1 VQQILF
7 RVFFGIVLAGVVI
20 GVVMN
25 AYYDI
30 SAGSNINAVLQ
41 DLATLARKGDAQ
53 ELLERQFVKT
63 LVLEGEMPLPKL
75 HSLLVDTLRF
85 ALLAR
90 QVPNTTPKFSTVWSE
105 QRFAIS
111 GRVGLFDQNGN
122 NRFSFSAVM
131 WNRLDNEENEHW
143 ILRSWKDADTT
154 AKNYASML
162 KKAVDREQFLIRLH
176 DRLLNPKGSV
186 HFLSAQRKQ
195 KSLLAELKALKA
207 TTDILKLYKPKGALL
222 SELESFWKEKDKQKR
237 KEGVRFL
244 LGQTASMTDE
254 EIETVQNTLNMLHKA
269 TLMVNPEHESALK
282 ELGKLR
288 RKLGCDAVLR
298 NVRARLG
305 MVAGVAFLH
314 AAAAPKHPWRL
325 TLHRARA
332 WMRLPQEM
340 FLNAMTTFLG
350 LKPEWGEKAS
360 AVIKAFP
367 KEAREAVASLPPK
380 RAEWFKNFLKYLAH
394 RERIT
399 ACNALIERLRATLGA
414 IGRIPDPA
422 IREELYRLARNA
434 AQGKADIKDVL
445 LKFASPKVLF
455 ISAVLEAERILKE
468 SDDRKDAITAYL
480 RKAIAAVE
488 NDKKRTDLF
497 NRLKA
502 LEQPSTPFCVEP
514 LIADL
519 SSEGI
524 QTYPGGGRLSLLV
537 SGFMR
542 GLLDRRDRKGGLAA
556 RARALAASIEELSDP
571 YRRREWVLTG
581 SDKQPP
587 RIAGLLDWLEIPFAF
602 PEDIRRKLV
611 KKAEEII
618 ASDTASP
625 EPLFRAF
632 ASALTNRD
640 VVARVKLL
648 MLRRL
653 LDEKFPSCNE
663 VLRLRNLVEG
673 LLLCSKEG
681 YKALLRDLRGVSS
694 TREITRNFFERLLRR
709 TIAKPQALK
718 RDPVYAIR
726 KYARRVPTAVFKL
739 RKYTLKEEDASITDM
754 ETILNKTEPVAK
766 KIAQLKDSSP
776 LYDEALLNKCEK
788 LADEIFAPTS
798 EKKRRLA
805 KLYLETL
812 AFRGTLQDYLK
823 EHKDDIELLKNV
835 FEESDKKQYC
845 DMVEQ
850 EPPDWQKTML
860 QLIMRRAGCFSYLR
874 IKQRIMLM
882 RVSHKLTPDYAI
894 EKAEEFLKSRRCI
907 EVTFAQDMAATL
919 RSLVLEHKKDLTS
932 KERKK
937 QLAMFLRKLFSERP
951 KGDFAEFARQ
961 KSQQALKLVQTPAN
975 IRLHLVN
982 AASEFLSSYL
992 LGNRERVYYLSNI
1005 LEKVVWLKEDA
1016 LLPKVVAE
1024 MVSDME
1030 SGMTL
1035 KQLSVYASKRFG
1047 RGEKR
1052 RRDQV
1057 DGVVSSAVAKVG
1069 SKLARC
1075 ITNLSLGIGS
1085 SEDIRSLVDG
1095 ADKAT
1100 CQKILESL
1108 SKAFGGSAQEK
1119 KWDFIELRKTYKLGD
1134 YKRLAQLRRLRF
1146 ERFSDRRAKIRK
1158 FAKELLSL
1166 IRGREEEDYLKEE
1179 GGLPVYEKVMDLCYE
1194 LRLQCDRTYDESEYV
1209 HLDAFMV
1216 KRLDEDWRQKW
1227 LIINV
1232 GESKQP
1238 SRVADIGRAEEQR
1251 RERLL
1256 RWRK

>member
-7 RVFFGIVLAGVVI
+7 RVFFGVVLAGVVI

-30 SAGSNINAVLQ
+30 SAGSNINVVLQ

-85 ALLAR
+85 ALLVR

-111 GRVGLFDQNGN
+111 GEVGLFDQNGN
-122 NRFSFSAVM
+122 NRFSFTAVM
-131 WNRLDNEENEHW
+131 WNRLDNDGNEHW
-143 ILRSWKDADTT
+143 ILNSWKDPDIT

-162 KKAVDREQFLIRLH
+162 KKAVDREELLIRLH
-176 DRLLNPKGSV
+176 DSLLNPKGSV
-186 HFLSAQRKQ
+186 HFLNAQRKQ
-195 KSLLAELKALKA
+195 KSLLAELTTLKA

-222 SELESFWKEKDKQKR
+222 NELESFWKEKDKQKR

-244 LGQTASMTDE
+244 LGQTASMTNE
-254 EIETVQNTLNMLHKA
+254 EIEAVQNTLNMLHKA
-269 TLMVNPEHESALK
+269 TLMVDPDPDAALK
-282 ELGKLR
+282 GLGELRKKLA
-288 RKLGCDAVLR
+288 CDAVLK
-298 NVRARLG
+298 NVRARLA

-314 AAAAPKHPWRL
+314 AAATPKHPWRL
-325 TLHRARA
+325 TLQRARA
-332 WMRLPQEM
+332 WMRLPQKM
-340 FLNAMTTFLG
+340 FLNAMITFLG
-350 LKPEWGEKAS
+350 LKPEWGERAS

-380 RAEWFKNFLKYLAH
+380 RAQWFKNFLKYLAH
-394 RERIT
+394 REKIT
-399 ACNALIERLRATLGA
+399 DCNALIGRLRATLGA

-422 IREELYRLARNA
+422 IRKELYKLARDA
-434 AQGKADIKDVL
+434 AQDKADIKDVL

-455 ISAVLEAERILKE
+455 VSAVLEAERILKE
-468 SDDRKDAITAYL
+468 SEDRKDAITAYL

-488 NDKKRTDLF
+488 NDKKRADFL

-502 LEQPSTPFCVEP
+502 LEQPNTPFCVEP
-514 LIADL
+514 LIADIA
-519 SSEGI
+519 SEGI

-537 SGFMR
+537 SGFMK
-542 GLLDRRDRKGGLAA
+542 GLLDRRGGFAA

-581 SDKQPP
+581 SDKPP

-602 PEDIRRKLV
+602 PEDVRQKLV

-625 EPLFRAF
+625 KPLFKAF
-632 ASALTNRD
+632 ASALTNSD

-648 MLRRL
+648 MLRQL

-663 VLRLRNLVEG
+663 VLRLRNLVDG

-754 ETILNKTEPVAK
+754 ETILNKTEAVAK
-766 KIAQLKDSSP
+766 KIAQLKDFLP
-776 LYDEALLNKCEK
+776 LYDETLLNECER

-798 EKKRRLA
+798 QKKKRLA
-805 KLYLETL
+805 KLYFETL
-812 AFRGTLQDYLK
+812 TFKGTLQNYLK
-823 EHKDDIELLKNV
+823 DHKDDIELLKSV
-835 FEESDKKQYC
+835 FEESDKKQYR

-874 IKQRIMLM
+874 IKRRIMLM
-882 RVSHKLTPDYAI
+882 RASHKLTPDDAI
-894 EKAEEFLKSRRCI
+894 ENVEKFLNSRRCI

-932 KERKK
+932 KERKER
-937 QLAMFLRKLFSERP
+937 LTMFLRKLFSEKP
-951 KGDFAEFARQ
+951 EGDFAEFARK
-961 KSQQALKLVQTPAN
+961 KSQDALKLVQTPAN
-975 IRLHLVN
+975 IRIHLVN
-982 AASEFLSSYL
+982 AASDFLSSYL
-992 LGNRERVYYLSNI
+992 LGNRERAYYLSNA

-1016 LLPKVVAE
+1016 LLPKIVEE

-1035 KQLSVYASKRFG
+1035 KQLSVYAGKGLG
-1047 RGEKR
+1047 RSEKR

-1057 DGVVSSAVAKVG
+1057 DGVVSSAIAKVG
-1069 SKLARC
+1069 SELAHC
-1075 ITNLSLGIGS
+1075 ITNLSLGVGS
-1085 SEDIRSLVDG
+1085 YDDICPLVDG
-1095 ADKAT
+1095 ANKAT

-1108 SKAFGGSAQEK
+1108 SKAFGGSAQKK
-1119 KWDFIELRKTYKLGD
+1119 KWDFIELRKTYKLAD
-1134 YKRLAQLRRLRF
+1134 YKRLAQLRRFRF
-1146 ERFSDRRAKIRK
+1146 ERFSDRRARIRK
-1158 FAKELLSL
+1158 LAKELLSL

-1179 GGLPVYEKVMDLCYE
+1179 GGQPVYEKVMDLCYK
-1194 LRLQCDRTYDESEYV
+1194 LRLECDRTYDESEYV
-1209 HLDAFMV
+1209 HLDAFVV
-1216 KRLDEDWRQKW
+1216 KRLDEDWRQRW
-1227 LIINV
+1227 LISDV
-1232 GESKQP
+1232 GELKQASKTE
-1238 SRVADIGRAEEQR
+1238 DIGRAEEQR

-1256 RWRK
+1256 QWRK